1 MYCMGG
7 LAEYCVMPTHAMS
20 ILPNLL
26 PYTEST
32 ILGCAVF
39 IGFGAMAHTAEVRL
53 RDSIAVIGIG
63 GVGSRWTTKVV
74 YFIYFFLD
82 W

>member
-7 LAEYCVMPTHAMS
+7 FAEYCVMPAHAMS
-20 ILPNLL
+20 ILPNSLT
-26 PYTEST
+26 YIESI

-39 IGFGAMAHTAEVRL
+39 TGFGAMAHTAEVRL

-63 GVGSRWTTKVV
+63 GVGSR
-74 YFIYFFLD
+74 
-82 W
+82 